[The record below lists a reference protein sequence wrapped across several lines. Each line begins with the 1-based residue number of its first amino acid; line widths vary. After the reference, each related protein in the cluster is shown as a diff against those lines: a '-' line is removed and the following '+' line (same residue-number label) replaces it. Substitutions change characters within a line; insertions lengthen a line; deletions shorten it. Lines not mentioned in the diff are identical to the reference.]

1 MSYFDFN
8 SASEQASFDLIPKGT
23 LVHVRMTVRP
33 GGFDDPAQGWTG
45 GYATRNA
52 QTGSVYLNCEFV
64 VLEGEFARRKLWS
77 LIGLSS
83 PKGPEWANMG
93 RSFMKAILNSARGI
107 HPADN
112 SPAAQNAR
120 RIAGFA
126 ELDGIEF
133 LGKVD
138 WEKDQHGQD
147 KSVIKSAVT
156 ADHRD
161 YAARMGAAPRAPA
174 ASGGF
179 GSGAPA
185 TPMAPA
191 ASTPPAASRVPTRP
205 AWAQ

>member
-1 MSYFDFN
+1 
-8 SASEQASFDLIPKGT
+8 
-23 LVHVRMTVRP
+23 
-33 GGFDDPAQGWTG
+33 
-45 GYATRNA
+45 
-52 QTGSVYLNCEFV
+52 
-64 VLEGEFARRKLWS
+64 
-77 LIGLSS
+77 
-83 PKGPEWANMG
+83 MG

-156 ADHRD
+156 PDHRD

-174 ASGGF
+174 APGGF

-185 TPMAPA
+185 APMAPA
-191 ASTPPAASRVPTRP
+191 ASTPPAASRVPARP
-205 AWAQ
+205 SLGTVRRHGHDAPTAPARIRHPFYRSAANPRQHPRGRSYRQRQDDMPLRHRR